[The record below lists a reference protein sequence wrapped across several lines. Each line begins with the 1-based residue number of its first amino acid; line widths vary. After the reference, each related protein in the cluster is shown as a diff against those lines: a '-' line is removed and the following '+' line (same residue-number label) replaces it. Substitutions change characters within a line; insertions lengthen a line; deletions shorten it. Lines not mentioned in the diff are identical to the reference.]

1 MFLIKCQL
9 QKDFAIQLMLKL
21 LSEGVAN
28 GVTQILGDK
37 YAKEKLQRAGAL
49 PYFREIKNFPQ
60 LRNNDSHCDLLAF
73 F

>member
-21 LSEGVAN
+21 LFEGVAN

-37 YAKEKLQRAGAL
+37 YAKEKIS
-49 PYFREIKNFPQ
+49 F
-60 LRNNDSHCDLLAF
+60 LLCHF
-73 F
+73 